1 MLPMGFQSVTPYA
14 ATCFPEV
21 FEQHNATVPTI
32 TVERTFWEKLTIL
45 HAEAHRPIDKALP
58 SRYARH
64 YYDVHKLVEAGVHT
78 QALAQPELL
87 AKVVA
92 FKEKFYPSGWANYG
106 SATLGGLVL
115 LPADHHIQALEAD
128 YNAMQEMLFGDKPSF
143 DTILKTLNTLQT
155 EIHSLQYRNR

>member
-1 MLPMGFQSVTPYA
+1 M
-14 ATCFPEV
+14 
-21 FEQHNATVPTI
+21 
-32 TVERTFWEKLTIL
+32 
-45 HAEAHRPIDKALP
+45 
-58 SRYARH
+58 
-64 YYDVHKLVEAGVHT
+64 HKLVEAGVHT

-143 DTILKTLNTLQT
+143 DAILKTLNTLQT